1 MGINVTNNITY
12 MQIEDH
18 HKCRTNILTYHQ
30 EYFVKLSILTI
41 LSIPV
46 IFGNLLVILAIY
58 QQQSLRTIT
67 NYFIASLAI
76 VDEMIG
82 INSVPVLVVFH
93 NLGTVTETRICI
105 FISIIMYHPF
115 CTSILHLLAIDIDRY
130 IAIIHPLHYHQWVT
144 PFRAQVAIATIWLGG
159 FTMFAVFMV
168 KGQDTD
174 AETYLCDQLDMLLR
188 WKACCFLVTS
198 FAIPLT
204 IMVVLYIRIFL
215 AARTQLR
222 KINNQLQVTDHIQ
235 QNSRLQTELKAAITP
250 CIVLGVLLVCW
261 LPQLIM
267 VSIHPLFPGS
277 CDVIGQ
283 MVADTLIVINSGIN
297 PVIYAWRNRK
307 FRQAFQKIIQ
317 KMKQC

>member
-159 FTMFAVFMV
+159 FTMFAVFM
-168 KGQDTD
+168 
-174 AETYLCDQLDMLLR
+174 
-188 WKACCFLVTS
+188 
-198 FAIPLT
+198 
-204 IMVVLYIRIFL
+204 
-215 AARTQLR
+215 
-222 KINNQLQVTDHIQ
+222 
-235 QNSRLQTELKAAITP
+235 TELKAAITP